1 MLDKM
6 NIIENIA
13 KWSKERLDADE
24 TGGFPEN
31 RQGAKYELHC

>member
-6 NIIENIA
+6 NIIENAA
-13 KWSKERLDADE
+13 KWSKESLDADE
-24 TGGFPEN
+24 TGGFTEN